1 MPGKRVAVVVL
12 SAALLAGAIAGGTVA
27 TSHADPFGVLAL
39 VGLTPAAATP
49 DFKETPTP
57 TPTPTVTVTV
67 TPRPSSPTVV
77 ASQPKEPSRFKLVDL
92 GGSGQSRDVDVPDG
106 WKQLDQSATWH
117 DFLDPTLSLR
127 LRVRFDQVGDTAKT
141 AAEAAFAKRGEE
153 LADFQSPGVDRITTR
168 LHAGT
173 SREQDLTYYEFR
185 FTSQEKEG
193 TRYGVEWYLDGS
205 TMVGGFGWA
214 GQLDLVEPAMLRA
227 LESIV
232 DGNA

>member
-1 MPGKRVAVVVL
+1 MPGKRIAVVVL
-12 SAALLAGAIAGGTVA
+12 SAALLTGAIAGGTVA
-27 TSHADPFGVLAL
+27 TSHADPWGVLAL

-49 DFKETPTP
+49 DFTESP

-67 TPRPSSPTVV
+67 TPRPTSPT
-77 ASQPKEPSRFKLVDL
+77 AATSAPEEPTRFKRVEL
-92 GGSGQSRDVDVPDG
+92 GRSGQSHEVDVPDG
-106 WKQLDQSATWH
+106 WKQIDQSATWH

-127 LRVRFDQVGDTAKT
+127 LRVRFDKVGDTAK
-141 AAEAAFAKRGEE
+141 AAVEAAFVKRGE
-153 LADFQSPGVDRITTR
+153 LADFRSPGVDRITTR

-173 SREQDLTYYEFR
+173 SRQQNITYYEFR

-193 TRYGVEWYLDGS
+193 TRYGVEWYLDGA

-214 GQLDLVEPAMLRA
+214 GQLDQVEPAMIRA

>member
-12 SAALLAGAIAGGTVA
+12 SAALLAGAIAGGTAA
-27 TSHADPFGVLAL
+27 TSHADPWGVLAL

-49 DFKETPTP
+49 DLPEGP

-67 TPRPSSPTVV
+67 TPRPTSPTVV
-77 ASQPKEPSRFKLVDL
+77 TSAPEEPTRFKTVEL
-92 GGSGQSRDVDVPDG
+92 GRSGQSHEVDVPDG
-106 WKQLDQSATWH
+106 WKQVDQSATWH

-127 LRVRFDQVGDTAKT
+127 MRVRFDRVGDTAKS
-141 AAEAAFAKRGEE
+141 AAEAAFSKRGEE
-153 LADFQSPGVDRITTR
+153 LADFRSPGVDRITTR

-173 SREQDLTYYEFR
+173 SSEQALTYYEFR

-193 TRYGVEWYLDGS
+193 TRYGVEWYVDGS

-232 DGNA
+232 DGHA